1 MEQELLKIFEGNSE
15 LFITTSL
22 TGEVDE
28 RGKKQVK
35 VLTVHE
41 PITLELWKKHLEGKT
56 RIGIK
61 PENGDVCKWGC
72 IDIDPR
78 NYTTFS
84 EKKIVDIIRD
94 NQLPLIP
101 TRSKSGGLHL
111 FLFLNDWSPV
121 KEVLKVLNDWNKTF
135 FYSEEVF
142 PMNKCLNMPYFNK
155 DQTTEFAYNDN
166 NTPVLINN
174 FLEMIAK
181 KTVTLEQ
188 LQNIKIKEYEPE
200 SDWKHYPPCGS

>member
-1 MEQELLKIFEGNSE
+1 MEQKLLKIFEGNSE

-41 PITLELWKKHLEGKT
+41 PVTLELWKKHLKGET

-84 EKKIVDIIRD
+84 EKKIVDIIRE
-94 NQLPLIP
+94 NQLPLIAV
-101 TRSKSGGLHL
+101 RSKSGGLHL
-111 FLFLNDWSPV
+111 FLFLNELV
-121 KEVLKVLNDWNKTF
+121 
-135 FYSEEVF
+135 
-142 PMNKCLNMPYFNK
+142 
-155 DQTTEFAYNDN
+155 
-166 NTPVLINN
+166 
-174 FLEMIAK
+174 
-181 KTVTLEQ
+181 
-188 LQNIKIKEYEPE
+188 
-200 SDWKHYPPCGS
+200 PC

>member
-1 MEQELLKIFEGNSE
+1 MEQKLLKIFEGNSE

-41 PITLELWKKHLEGKT
+41 PVTLELWKKHLNGET

-78 NYTTFS
+78 NYTTFY

-94 NQLPLIP
+94 NQLPLIAV
-101 TRSKSGGLHL
+101 RSKSGGLHL
-111 FLFLNDWSPV
+111 FLFLNDWAPV
-121 KEVLKVLNDWNKTF
+121 KDVLKKLNEWNK
-135 FYSEEVF
+135 
-142 PMNKCLNMPYFNK
+142 
-155 DQTTEFAYNDN
+155 
-166 NTPVLINN
+166 N
-174 FLEMIAK
+174 FLTPMK
-181 KTVTLEQ
+181 YFQ
-188 LQNIKIKEYEPE
+188 
-200 SDWKHYPPCGS
+200 